1 MKKFVIFLLLLL
13 SLNIFAQNATEQ
25 LRQHTSEIYGT
36 DDILVNGTTYRPLHP
51 IASGDPFFINGVF
64 VRGQLN
70 LKGRSFQ
77 NVLLKFDIEQQ
88 KLVLKHFD
96 DGAKF
101 ELIALNNNYI
111 KSFSL
116 HDKFFVNIDDLIKND
131 EAKGFYE
138 LIYRGDFLFVREYKK
153 VFVGTFSD
161 KYPYGKYSDTKTTN
175 FLFLKGK
182 KYKVAKK
189 KDLYNLFPQYK
200 TLIKKFMKEHKIKLR
215 KSNNKKLNILTQYCD
230 EISTK

>member
-1 MKKFVIFLLLLL
+1 MRTFIIFLLLLL

-25 LRQHTSEIYGT
+25 LWQQTSEIYGT

-51 IASGDPFFINGVF
+51 IASGDPFFINGIF
-64 VRGQLN
+64 VHGQLN

-88 KLVLKHFD
+88 KLILKHFV

-101 ELIALNNNYI
+101 ELIAFNNNYI

-116 HDKFFVNIDDLIKND
+116 HGRFFVNIDDLIKND
-131 EAKGFYE
+131 KAKGFYE
-138 LIYRGDFLFVREYKK
+138 LIYQGDFLFVREYKK
-153 VFVGTFSD
+153 VFVSTFSD

-175 FLFLKGK
+175 FLFLEGEKFK
-182 KYKVAKK
+182 ISKR
-189 KDLYNLFPQYK
+189 KDLYNLFPQHK
-200 TLIKKFMKEHKIKLR
+200 VLIKKFMKEHKIKLR
-215 KSNNKKLNILTQYCD
+215 KSNNNKLNILMQYCD